1 MPTEND
7 RAIKLGHP
15 SYVWGFGQ
23 ERRFKLLAEA
33 AGPLA
38 GARVLDIGCGIG
50 AFLGRFQKV
59 TPAVFGVEV
68 DRERAVLAGRVVPA
82 VVQGVGECL
91 PFKAEVFDLA
101 LLHEVLE
108 HVDDDRQVLAEA
120 WRVLRPGGRLVIFV
134 PNRLWPFETHGIFW
148 GGRYRF
154 GNYPFVNYLP
164 DPLRNR
170 LAPHVRVYTRGRL
183 RRLLAGLP
191 GRVVVHRGVFPGFDK
206 LAGRS
211 RLLAGLLRLFLHAL
225 ERTPAHRF
233 GLSHFVVL
241 VKDPADFPKT
251 SPTHP
256 ETWAGGA
263 NGPAATS
270 HIF

>member
-7 RAIKLGHP
+7 RAIKLGRP

-23 ERRFKLLAEA
+23 ERRFKLIA
-33 AGPLA
+33 AAAPPA

-50 AFLGRFQKV
+50 AFLGRFQK
-59 TPAVFGVEV
+59 AAAEAFGLEV
-68 DRERAVLAGRVVPA
+68 DRARAVLAGRVVPA
-82 VVQGVGECL
+82 VVQGVGEHL
-91 PFKAEVFDLA
+91 PFKAGVFDLV

-148 GGRYRF
+148 RGRYYF

-170 LAPHVRVYTRGRL
+170 LAPHVRVYTRGGL

-191 GRVVVHRGVFPGFDK
+191 GRVVAHRGVFPGFDK
-206 LAGRS
+206 VARRS
-211 RLLAGLLRLFLHAL
+211 RLLAGLLRLLLYAL
-225 ERTPAHRF
+225 EHTPAHRF
-233 GLSHFVVL
+233 GLSHFVVF
-241 VKDPADFPKT
+241 VKDPGTEP
-251 SPTHP
+251 
-256 ETWAGGA
+256 
-263 NGPAATS
+263 GPS
-270 HIF
+270 GPRG

>member
-1 MPTEND
+1 MGTSDD

-23 ERRFKLLAEA
+23 ERRFRMIA
-33 AGPLA
+33 AAVPLA

-50 AFLGRFQKV
+50 AFLGRFLKV
-59 TPAVFGVEV
+59 TPHVFGVEV
-68 DRERAVLAGRVVPA
+68 DRERAVLAGRVTPG
-82 VVQGVGECL
+82 VVQAVGEHL
-91 PFKAEVFDLA
+91 PFRSGAFDVV

-148 GGRYRF
+148 RGKYRF

-170 LAPHVRVYTRGRL
+170 LAPHVRVYSRRRIRG
-183 RRLLAGLP
+183 LLADLP
-191 GRVVVHRGVFPGFDK
+191 GQTVVHRGVFPGFDK
-206 LAGRS
+206 LARRN
-211 RLLAGLLRLFLHAL
+211 RLLAGLLRLVLYAL
-225 ERTPAHRF
+225 EHTPAHHF
-233 GLSHFVVL
+233 GLSHFVVH
-241 VKDPADFPKT
+241 VKV
-251 SPTHP
+251 S
-256 ETWAGGA
+256 EGRIQ
-263 NGPAATS
+263 S
-270 HIF
+270 